1 MDLIDPLF
9 QRVLMRRCK
18 ARGLPTSGTK
28 VELLDHLL
36 GSAAVNSLATRA
48 QADAAAAAADD
59 REAFE
64 PLRTN
69 ADAAAVAALGSAVSL
84 VSGCDERTRYIV
96 SETWF

>member
-1 MDLIDPLF
+1 MEPTLG
-9 QRVLMRRCK
+9 VLVSSRRLDDSRPV
-18 ARGLPTSGTK
+18 ADDTDGLRRIA
-28 VELLDHLL
+28 LLDWT
-36 GSAAVNSLATRA
+36 SATFVGLVGLAFN
-48 QADAAAAAADD
+48 AAAAAADD

-96 SETWF
+96 SETRF